1 MAMWKK
7 ISFFLLVLV
16 ATILVKLIWFPTSF
30 NRGHALSI
38 ARQSLVNASED
49 RKFDLKRFGEPDY
62 VSGDDKNGYLV
73 TWYFKSVDRKKRLDV
88 IVSVTPLDD
97 DFTGA
102 PFVLFHF

>member
-1 MAMWKK
+1 
-7 ISFFLLVLV
+7 
-16 ATILVKLIWFPTSF
+16 
-30 NRGHALSI
+30 
-38 ARQSLVNASED
+38 
-49 RKFDLKRFGEPDY
+49 
-62 VSGDDKNGYLV
+62 V